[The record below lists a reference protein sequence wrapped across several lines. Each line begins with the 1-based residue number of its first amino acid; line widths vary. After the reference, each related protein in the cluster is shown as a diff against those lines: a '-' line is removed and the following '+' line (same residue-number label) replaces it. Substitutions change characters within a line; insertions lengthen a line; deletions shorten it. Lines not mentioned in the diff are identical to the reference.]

1 MTGAGHDEIVIP
13 WLADEAARAEHV
25 RSIRS
30 GVSHRRALFPRAPQP
45 GEPVVVE
52 LTAGPACLARDA
64 WVEAGGERRP
74 LELVGSEWDTLLS
87 GYVRRYRGQLPGQP
101 RGSVVA
107 YRLGVGSD
115 EADGGM
121 RHAYAV
127 LDPAAV
133 AWAADA
139 IVYQVWV
146 DRFSSDSGTGWPS
159 AGSSPADHYGG
170 TLRGL
175 RERLD
180 YIVELGANT
189 IWLNPIY
196 PSGSYHGYDVTD
208 YFGIDPHIGTLDDF
222 DALVADIHGR
232 GLRLVLDF
240 VASHVSNAHPT
251 FQSAQAERES
261 TYADWYRF
269 AQWPG
274 AYDSFFG
281 VESMPSLNHEH
292 APVREHLVRAASFW
306 VERGV
311 DGLRLDYALGPSP
324 QFWAE
329 LRVAVKS
336 RYPECWLFGEVV
348 ETPETQLQYEGLL
361 DGCLD
366 FALVEAL
373 RSTFAYGSM
382 SMLEFATF
390 LDAHE
395 KFFPTTWSRPA
406 FLDNHD
412 LNRFLFAAG
421 GDRKLLILAAFCL
434 VTLPG
439 PPLLYYGSEAG
450 LSQSHGVK
458 DKTAWGGDR
467 HARLPMPWGADQDA
481 DLVNVFRSL
490 VQLRASQPALRQEPT
505 RVLDAGPSTLRYA
518 RGPLIVTLD
527 ASSGS
532 GWVSDGPREV
542 FRVP

>member
-1 MTGAGHDEIVIP
+1 VTRAEHQEIVIP
-13 WLADEAARAEHV
+13 WLADDDARAEYV
-25 RSIRS
+25 RSVCS

-45 GEPVVVE
+45 DEPVTVE
-52 LTAGPACLARDA
+52 LTAGPACLDRDA
-64 WVEAGGERRP
+64 WVEADGERRT
-74 LELVGSEWDTLLS
+74 LGLVGSQWNTLLA
-87 GYVRRYRGQLPGQP
+87 GYVRRYRGQLPGRP
-101 RGSVVA
+101 HGSVVA
-107 YRLGVGSD
+107 YRLGVGGE
-115 EADGGM
+115 EADGGI

-127 LDPAAV
+127 LETRPV

-146 DRFSSDSGTGWPS
+146 DRFWSGSDTQWPS
-159 AGSSPADHYGG
+159 DGSAPADRYGG
-170 TLRGL
+170 TLGGL

-180 YIVELGANT
+180 YISELGANT

-208 YFGIDPHIGTLDDF
+208 YFGVDPNIGTLDEF
-222 DALVADIHGR
+222 DALVADVHGR
-232 GLRLVLDF
+232 GMRLVLDF

-251 FQSAQAERES
+251 FLAAQTERRS

-269 AQWPG
+269 AEWPG
-274 AYDSFFG
+274 AYDTFFG
-281 VESMPSLNHEH
+281 VETMPSLNHEH
-292 APVREHLVRAASFW
+292 EPVREHLVGAASFW

-336 RYPECWLFGEVV
+336 RFPDCWLFGEVV

-373 RSTFAYGSM
+373 RSTFAYGST
-382 SMLEFATF
+382 SLVEFAAF
-390 LDAHE
+390 LEAHE
-395 KFFPTTWSRPA
+395 LSFPPAWSRPA

-421 GDRKLLILAAFCL
+421 GERRRLILAALCL
-434 VTLPG
+434 FTLPG
-439 PPLLYYGSEAG
+439 PPLLYYGTEAG
-450 LSQSHGVK
+450 LSQSYGVK
-458 DKTAWGGDR
+458 DTTVWGGDR
-467 HARLPMPWGADQDA
+467 HARLPMPWGDDQDT
-481 DLVNVFRSL
+481 DLVRVFRAL
-490 VQLRASQPALRQEPT
+490 AQLRASEPALRREST
-505 RVLDAGPSTLRYA
+505 RVLDADESTLRYA

-532 GWVSDGPREV
+532 GWVSDGGRDV